1 MTQDPSPRHALV
13 TGGARNI
20 GLGIARRLREDGWRT
35 LAALSADEDARALGC
50 THRLEDD
57 GVTAL

>member
-1 MTQDPSPRHALV
+1 MLSLP
-13 TGGARNI
+13 
-20 GLGIARRLREDGWRT
+20 LGHDTEVAAKLREDGWRT